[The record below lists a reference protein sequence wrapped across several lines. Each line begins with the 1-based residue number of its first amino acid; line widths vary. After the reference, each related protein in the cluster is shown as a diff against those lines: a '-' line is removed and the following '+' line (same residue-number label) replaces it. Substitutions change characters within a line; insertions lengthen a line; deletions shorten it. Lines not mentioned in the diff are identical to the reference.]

1 MMEKNVEGMQSERDL
16 AVPSLEGL
24 LVELTVCELLLGF
37 AGLTQ
42 KNRGIFLSSL
52 NEFLVCSPQ
61 RRRRFIAEWGGL
73 DESAEKVS
81 FKR

>member
-1 MMEKNVEGMQSERDL
+1 MMEKNVEGIPSELDL
-16 AVPSLEGL
+16 VVPPPEEL

-42 KNRGIFLSSL
+42 KNRGLFLSSL

-61 RRRRFIAEWGGL
+61 RRRRFIAEWSGL
-73 DESAEKVS
+73 DDGAEKIL